1 MATYK
6 KIGSGGLW
14 RQKGQDG
21 SHYYSGKVK
30 IDRDLEESTELFF
43 SLSKSEK
50 RQDTSP
56 DLWLTVKIKEEDDGG
71 QGQPPPPPKE
81 DEDDIPF

>member
-6 KIGSGGLW
+6 KVGSGGLW
-14 RQKGQDG
+14 KQKGQDG

-30 IDRDLEESTELFF
+30 LDRDIEEGTELFM

-56 DLWLTVKIKEEDDGG
+56 NLWLTVKIKEEDDGT
-71 QGQPPPPPKE
+71 QGPLPPPPLE
-81 DEDDIPF
+81 EDDIPF